1 MEDKMFV
8 RNLTKAILVLT
19 LMLLL
24 VVPGFSQKMKMGYV
38 DTQKLAT
45 EFKEFQDA
53 QKKLDEVIRQWEN
66 EGLEMQQR
74 YQQLR
79 EQYDAQSLVLSETR
93 KKEKQ
98 QEIEALLAQLQK
110 FQRDK
115 FDPQAGEVLKKQAEF
130 VQPVYDKI
138 KAVITKIGDAEKFD
152 LVLDINAAGVL
163 YKSENLIDITDQVL
177 AELNK
182 GQTVKTEESP
192 GKDK

>member
-1 MEDKMFV
+1 MFV
-8 RNLTKAILVLT
+8 RNLTKAFLVLT